1 MHHTSVLKF
10 YTLVQKFVQ
19 FLQIYFQ
26 YIFKYFLF
34 IVIKCYYTN
43 APTLGQRLAGGLQGG
58 TSKGTI
64 PTFLAV

>member
-34 IVIKCYYTN
+34 IVIKCYTN
-43 APTLGQRLAGGLQGG
+43 APTLGQRLAGGLQGD